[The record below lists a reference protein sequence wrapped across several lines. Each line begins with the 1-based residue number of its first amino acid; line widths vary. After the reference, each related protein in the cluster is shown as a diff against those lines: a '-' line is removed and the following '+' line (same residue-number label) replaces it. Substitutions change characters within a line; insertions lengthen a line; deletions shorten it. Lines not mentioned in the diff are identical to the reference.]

1 MAWFLRNKGRMLS
14 ANVTTYIQDRQ
25 ATEEQGQRGQRG
37 VMGSLQLN
45 PEATGSVL
53 PGAWFVSPVGM
64 FLPSVAHLHFF
75 LEI

>member
-1 MAWFLRNKGRMLS
+1 MLS

-45 PEATGSVL
+45 PEATGRYMGIPRGGGSFIGRSDL
-53 PGAWFVSPVGM
+53 SF
-64 FLPSVAHLHFF
+64 
-75 LEI
+75 I